1 MAMITMIK
9 KRDGRQVPFNIE
21 KIAGAI
27 FKAAQVVGGND
38 YEEAMQYAAT
48 TVKQAEMN
56 GYPVKVDIEIKYV
69 EEGQD

>member
-1 MAMITMIK
+1 MITMIK

-38 YEEAMQYAAT
+38 YSEAMQLADN
-48 TVKQAEMN
+48 VCQRLS
-56 GYPVKVDIEIKYV
+56 VEIIGRNPSV
-69 EEGQD
+69 EE

>member
-21 KIAGAI
+21 KIAAAI

-38 YEEAMQYAAT
+38 YNEAMALART
-48 TVKQAEMN
+48 GCARSS
-56 GYPVKVDIEIKYV
+56 PSL
-69 EEGQD
+69 